1 MAKANTKPL
10 SGMRDFLPVDVLR
23 RNYVIRV
30 IEDVYQSYGFEPLET
45 PVMERLDT
53 LLGKYGEDEK
63 LIFRVLKRGDKL
75 QRSLSE
81 NPTEESVADAGLRY
95 DLTVPL
101 ARVVAQYRSD
111 LPRFFKRYQI
121 QPVYR
126 ADRPGRGRY
135 REFYQCDLDI
145 VGSASRAVE
154 AEVMAAVAQILDRLG
169 FGDDHPFAVRL
180 NHRMILRGLID
191 LAGIPESLEGSALT
205 AIDKLDKIGIEGVS
219 KELAQRGIDQA
230 AADKLVQILSD
241 APDSGNVDT
250 LAWLSD
256 LLEESE
262 LGSRGVAELKE
273 IVAYSLGGPA
283 DNHIK
288 VDAFLARGLSYYT
301 GAVFEIEF
309 SGLGISGGGGGRYDE
324 LIGMFSGQDI
334 PSCGFSLGLERII
347 LLMEEEKMFPERLLG
362 QPQVL
367 VTQFDESTTN
377 ASLNLAAKLRS
388 AGLRIDLYPEPSRYG
403 RQFQYA
409 EERGI
414 PFALLLSPNEIEKQ
428 VIGVKDLQSGEQVE
442 IPVDTVIEWLQER
455 FL

>member
-10 SGMRDFLPVDVLR
+10 SGMRDFLPLDVLR

-30 IEDVYQSYGFEPLET
+30 IEEVYQSYGFEPLET

-63 LIFRVLKRGDKL
+63 LIFRVLKRGEKL
-75 QRSLSE
+75 EKSLEE

-101 ARVVAQYRSD
+101 ARVVAEYRSE

-145 VGSASRAVE
+145 VGSASRTVE
-154 AEVMAAVAQILDRLG
+154 AEVIAAVAQILDRLG
-169 FGDDHPFAVRL
+169 FGDAHPFAVRL

-191 LAGIPESLEGSALT
+191 LAGVPESLEGSALT
-205 AIDKLDKIGIEGVS
+205 AIDKLDKIGIDGVA
-219 KELAQRGIDQA
+219 KELADRGIEPGA
-230 AADKLVQILSD
+230 VAKLIQILTD
-241 APDSGNVDT
+241 APTTGNVET
-250 LAWLSD
+250 LVWLSD

-262 LGSRGVAELKE
+262 KGSRGVAELKE
-273 IVAYSLGGPA
+273 IVAHSAGGPA
-283 DNHIK
+283 ENRLK

-309 SGLGISGGGGGRYDE
+309 SSLGISGGGGGRYDE
-324 LIGMFSGQDI
+324 LVGMFSGQDI
-334 PSCGFSLGLERII
+334 PACGFSLGLGRII
-347 LLMEEEKMFPERLLG
+347 LLMEEEKMFPERVTG

-367 VTQFDESTTN
+367 VTQFDESTIG
-377 ASLNLAAKLRS
+377 ASLAA
-388 AGLRIDLYPEPSRYG
+388 
-403 RQFQYA
+403 
-409 EERGI
+409 
-414 PFALLLSPNEIEKQ
+414 
-428 VIGVKDLQSGEQVE
+428 
-442 IPVDTVIEWLQER
+442 T
-455 FL
+455 